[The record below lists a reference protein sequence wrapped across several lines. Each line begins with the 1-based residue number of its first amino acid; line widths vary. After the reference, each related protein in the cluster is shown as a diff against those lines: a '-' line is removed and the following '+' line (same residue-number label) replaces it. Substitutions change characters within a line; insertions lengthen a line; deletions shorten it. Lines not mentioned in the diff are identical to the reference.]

1 MPELPEVETT
11 LRGISPHIKN
21 QTALKVI
28 IRQPK
33 LRWLIPTELPQLIE
47 QHTLQSLR
55 RRAKYLLLNFDT
67 GTLLI
72 HLGMSGSLRVITDN
86 TPVAKHDH
94 FDIQFTNNKSIRL
107 TDPRR
112 FGAVLWLGTDPESH
126 PLLSKLGPEPLGTEI
141 TANYLYQKS
150 RSKKVSIKQF
160 LMNQDIITGIGNIY
174 CTEALYTA
182 GINPVRAAGNISLQ
196 RYQKLL
202 DIIQNILTLAIE
214 QGGTT
219 LRDFVGSDGKPGY
232 FKQELNAYGRAGQP
246 CKRCQ
251 QPLSEIKQ
259 AQRTTVYCSSCQ
271 T

>member
-150 RSKKVSIKQF
+150 RSKKVRIKQF
-160 LMNQDIITGIGNIY
+160 LRGVAIFAKACFGH
-174 CTEALYTA
+174 
-182 GINPVRAAGNISLQ
+182 PSPSKR
-196 RYQKLL
+196 QKLNATTNAFGAPDVL
-202 DIIQNILTLAIE
+202 RTCHFAITIVNSVLA
-214 QGGTT
+214 
-219 LRDFVGSDGKPGY
+219 S
-232 FKQELNAYGRAGQP
+232 
-246 CKRCQ
+246 
-251 QPLSEIKQ
+251 
-259 AQRTTVYCSSCQ
+259 
-271 T
+271 